1 MFERFDDIDFGYNS
15 LAEIDGKHSNML
27 MDVGIYKLKDGEEIV
42 LKDNEKE
49 TAILLLDG
57 KVKMIWEDNEEDIER
72 KSLFDEEPWCLHV
85 SKAVEVKVKANGIA
99 EILVQKTDNNKEF
112 ESKLYTPADCGTEIF
127 GDGVWG
133 NSSRRMVRTIFDYS
147 NAPYSNMVM
156 GEVINTPGRWSSYIP
171 HHHPQPEIYFY
182 RFTKP
187 QGFGAC
193 FIGEDAYKVTHNS
206 MCAIP
211 GGLSHPQVTAPG
223 YGMYYCWMIRHLD
236 GNPWTDRIDE
246 DEHKWLLDPNAKIW
260 PEK

>member
-1 MFERFDDIDFGYNS
+1 MFERFDGIDFGYNS

>member
-1 MFERFDDIDFGYNS
+1 MFERFDGIDFGYNS

-57 KVKMIWEDNEEDIER
+57 KVKMIWEGNEEDIER

-85 SKAVEVKVKANGIA
+85 SKTVEVKVKANGIA

>member
-1 MFERFDDIDFGYNS
+1 MFERFDGIDFGYNS

-85 SKAVEVKVKANGIA
+85 SKTVEVKVKANGIA

-223 YGMYYCWMIRHLD
+223 
-236 GNPWTDRIDE
+236 
-246 DEHKWLLDPNAKIW
+246 
-260 PEK
+260 

>member
-1 MFERFDDIDFGYNS
+1 MFERFDNIDFGYNS
-15 LAEIDGKHSNML
+15 LAEIDGKHRDML
-27 MDVGIYKLKDGEEIV
+27 MDVGIYKLKKDEQIV
-42 LKDNEKE
+42 LEDDDKE

-57 KVKMIWEDNEEDIER
+57 KVTMEWLNNKETMER
-72 KSLFDEEPWCLHV
+72 DSLFDEEPWCLHV
-85 SKAVEVKVKANGIA
+85 PRKMEVKIKGKREA
-99 EILVQKTDNNKEF
+99 EILIQKTYNDKEF
-112 ESKLYTPADCGTEIF
+112 QSKLYTPEDCGTEIF

-133 NSSRRMVRTIFDYS
+133 NTSRRMVRTIFDYN
-147 NAPYSNMVM
+147 NAPYSNLVI
-156 GEVINTPGRWSSYIP
+156 GEVINTPGKWSSYIP

-193 FIGEDAYKVTHNS
+193 FIGEDVFKITHNS
-206 MCAIP
+206 MATIP

-236 GNPWTDRIDE
+236 ENPWTDRIDE
-246 DEHKWLLDPNAKIW
+246 EEHKWLLDPNVKIW